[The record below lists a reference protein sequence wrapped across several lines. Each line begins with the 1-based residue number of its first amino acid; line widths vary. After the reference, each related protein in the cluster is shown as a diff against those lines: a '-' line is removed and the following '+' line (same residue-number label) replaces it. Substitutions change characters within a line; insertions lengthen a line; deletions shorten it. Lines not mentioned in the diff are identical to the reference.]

1 MAQPG
6 QQTTLIYGSLTPGS
20 VPQAANLVTKISGV
34 ELAINAAD
42 GRLFFKDIYGNVRV
56 LADMTL
62 LGAQGNASI
71 TGGAINNT
79 VIGNITPSTGNFTQ
93 LVTNYLA
100 IPALVG
106 MLKSNGNAGLS
117 VAVPGIDYV
126 SGAMV
131 GNPNGVASLGAD
143 GKVPLSQLPDS
154 ATGNLVYIGT
164 WDASSNL
171 PALASGVGVK
181 GQFYK
186 VNIAGNTMLDGEST
200 WSVGDQVVFNGTKW
214 ERIAESTA
222 PVTSVNGLI
231 GAVVLTKEGL
241 GAAAAGS
248 NYDITSINGL
258 TNPLSVA
265 QGGTGGITFS
275 GLVKANG
282 QAPMSSAVPGVDYA
296 MPTTGNAS
304 QLLANNGTGGFNN
317 VTLGTGLQLSGGI
330 LSATVTG
337 TSGGTV
343 TSVQV
348 SGGTTGFSFSGG
360 PITAAGTLTLA
371 GTLAVASGGT
381 GKSTM
386 LGILKGNGT
395 SPVGTATPGVD
406 YSVPNNGA
414 AGQIL
419 AADGSGGFTNITVGS
434 GLTLTGNVLTAQGG
448 GGTGGSGSVTS
459 IAASGGATGL
469 TFTGSPITSSGTLTL
484 GGRLTVAAGG
494 TGASSLSGILKGNG
508 TSPFSSAVPGV
519 DYALPPGGTANQ
531 LLGGNGVGGFQV
543 VTLGTGL
550 TLSAGVLSVGG
561 GTGGTGNVTSVN
573 ASGGSTGLTF
583 TGGPITSS
591 GTLTLG
597 GTLSIANGGTG
608 SSSIAN
614 GMLKGNGNAIVTAT
628 PGVDYV
634 VPPSGNG
641 LLAANGSGGFTA
653 VTVGSGLSFNGNTL
667 TATGG
672 GGGSTPSNKTRI
684 VVMGSSLSAQQPMFS
699 KPWPAMFEDNLKA
712 SGWADVEVVN
722 LSINGWSY
730 FLANNEPRFNG
741 KTARDMIIS
750 LQPKML
756 IMGLGGLNDTI
767 MKVDGRTLAQCKQ
780 DYATFMDT
788 VKGAVPG
795 VQIVFLGEEC
805 YDAVHGVPANLVNQH
820 VMPMFWSFRTTGPY
834 AGSYSFPGS
843 DDPVD
848 AATKAKYADWIDF
861 ETYAK
866 SYPGIIA
873 SGRLPVWRATRLGF
887 GGVDGLHMKEGGCRF
902 LAASVRKLFHTNPTL
917 KNFLPNLSFQNF
929 GPFDDP
935 DVFFDNSLANI
946 GNSYTT
952 KENPPKELL
961 HPATYFGNS
970 ISHASLVWMYP
981 MKPSLV
987 TSNTTM
993 VSGQPFTW
1001 LLQGA
1006 APHTQVQARN
1016 SLTNSWF
1023 DAHNKTDARGN
1034 CIDTG
1039 NLNFPSAGTYQ
1050 FWYKVGNEVYGPFD
1064 VKVTMPTD
1072 TGGGSGG
1079 AKAVGTLTGVAGT
1092 SYNYSNGWTSANFS
1106 TGSALMQNGCY
1117 AAGAGSGFGPGIV
1130 VPAGGVYR
1138 ISATVC
1144 SLTANG
1150 NTTGMFVRT
1159 HVNRSGSSL
1168 ELTDGSTAYASGS
1181 AGMAMISH
1189 SYCVRQLNAG
1199 DKVCAKIFSLN
1210 DSTQANPN
1218 GTSWHLSVE
1227 QI

>member
-1 MAQPG
+1 M
-6 QQTTLIYGSLTPGS
+6 
-20 VPQAANLVTKISGV
+20 
-34 ELAINAAD
+34 AINAAD

-56 LADMTL
+56 LADMML
-62 LGAQGNASI
+62 LGASGIANI

-79 VIGNITPSTGNFTQ
+79 VIGNIVPSTGNFTQ
-93 LVTNYLA
+93 LVANYLA
-100 IPALVG
+100 IPSLVG

-117 VAVPGIDYV
+117 VATPGVDYV

-131 GNPNGVASLGAD
+131 GNPGGVASLGAD

-164 WDASSNL
+164 WNADANL
-171 PALASGVGVK
+171 PALSSGVGVK

-200 WSVGDQVVFNGTKW
+200 WAVGDQVVFNGTKW

-222 PVTSVNGLI
+222 PVTSVNGMI
-231 GAVVLTKEGL
+231 GAVVITKEGL
-241 GAAAAGS
+241 GAATAGS

-282 QAPMSSAVPGVDYA
+282 QAPMTSAVAGVDYA
-296 MPTTGNAS
+296 VPTTGNAS
-304 QLLANNGTGGFNN
+304 QLLSNNGTGGFNN
-317 VTLGTGLQLSGGI
+317 ITLGTGLQLSGGI

-348 SGGTTGFSFSGG
+348 SGGSTGFNFSGG

-381 GKSTM
+381 GKNTL

-395 SPVGTATPGVD
+395 SPVGTATPGID

-414 AGQIL
+414 AGQML
-419 AADGSGGFTNITVGS
+419 ASDGNGGFTNITIGS
-434 GLTLTGNVLTAQGG
+434 GLTLTGNVLTSQGG
-448 GGTGGSGSVTS
+448 GGGSGSGSVTS

-494 TGASSLSGILKGNG
+494 TGTSSISGLIKGNG
-508 TSPFSSAVPGV
+508 TSPMSSAVPGV

-543 VTLGTGL
+543 VTLGSGL
-550 TLSAGVLSVGG
+550 TLNAGVLSIGG
-561 GTGGTGNVTSVN
+561 GGGGTGNVTSVN

-608 SSSIAN
+608 SSSIAT
-614 GMLKGNGNAIVTAT
+614 GMLKGNGSSIVTAT
-628 PGVDYV
+628 PGVDYAL
-634 VPPSGNG
+634 PPSGNG
-641 LLAANGSGGFTA
+641 ILAT
-653 VTVGSGLSFNGNTL
+653 TVGGSMTTITVGAGLTFNGNTL
-667 TATGG
+667 SATGG
-672 GGGSTPSNKTRI
+672 GGGTVTPTDKVRI

-712 SGWADVEVVN
+712 SGWSQIELVN

-730 FLANNEPRFNG
+730 YLSNNEPRFNG

-788 VKGAVPG
+788 IKAQVPG

-805 YDAVHGVPANLVNQH
+805 YDAVHGVPSNLVNQH
-820 VMPMFWSFRTTGPY
+820 VMPMFWTFRTTGPY
-834 AGSYSFPGS
+834 AGCYSYPGA

-848 AATKAKYADWIDF
+848 ATTKAKYADWVDF
-861 ETYAK
+861 ESYAK

-873 SGRLPVWRATRLGF
+873 SGRLPVWRATRLGL

-902 LAASVRKLFHTNPTL
+902 LAAAVRKLFHTNPTL

-935 DVFFDNSLANI
+935 DVFFDLSLANI

-970 ISHASLVWMYP
+970 IIHASLVWMYP

-987 TSNTTM
+987 TSNKTM

-1006 APHTQVQARN
+1006 APHTQVQAMN
-1016 SLTNSWF
+1016 SLTNVWF

-1034 CIDTG
+1034 FIDTG
-1039 NLNFPSAGTYQ
+1039 NLNFPAAGTYQ

-1064 VKVTMPTD
+1064 IKVTMPSD
-1072 TGGGSGG
+1072 PGGGGGG
-1079 AKAVGTLTGVAGT
+1079 AKALGTLTGVAGT
-1092 SYNYSNGWTSANFS
+1092 AYNYSNGWTPANFS
-1106 TGSALMQNGCY
+1106 TGSALMLNGCY
-1117 AAGAGSGFGPGIV
+1117 AGGASGGFGPGIV
-1130 VPAGGVYR
+1130 VPTAGVYR

-1150 NTTGMFVRT
+1150 STTGMFVRT
-1159 HVNRSGSSL
+1159 HANRNGSSM
-1168 ELTDGSTAYASGS
+1168 EFVDGSTAYASGS

-1189 SYCVRQLNAG
+1189 SYSVRQLNAG